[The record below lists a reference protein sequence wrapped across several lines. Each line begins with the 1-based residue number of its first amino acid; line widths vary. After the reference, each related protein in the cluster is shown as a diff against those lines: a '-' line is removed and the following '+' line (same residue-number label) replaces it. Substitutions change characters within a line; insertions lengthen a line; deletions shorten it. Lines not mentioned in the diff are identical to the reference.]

1 VAFSPPAPVD
11 GVVVPPVDFT
21 PPDEVVE
28 PPFPLLPPSPGV
40 GSFIGELGKQPATAT
55 TDSNVMV
62 DTAPNRIC

>member
-1 VAFSPPAPVD
+1 LSPPAPVD
-11 GVVVPPVDFT
+11 EVVVPPVDFP
-21 PPDEVVE
+21 PPDEAVE

-40 GSFIGELGKQPATAT
+40 DSFGEEELGKQPTTAT